1 MNWKLLIML
10 LFTLQHLYTLAL
22 HIVHARSANNPTPAN
37 VADVYDAETYA
48 RWKAYNGEKSRLS
61 ILRTVVSW
69 VLSMGMLGLN
79 VYATAAGWFPDG
91 VVWQMLAVILT
102 ETVVNT
108 VVFVGF
114 EYVSSIVIEGKYGFN
129 RSTTK
134 TFVMDQVR
142 SFIIEI
148 VLGMALMGLLCW
160 LHLSIGDWVV
170 ALFTG
175 AVFLLTLVISLFCRS
190 HIDPCFLQS
199 GDEVLTLRIG
209 KPVCDISGS
218 DGADVIY
225 GGEFLDGCFSKRI
238 QRPETIR
245 QDFSGLLAH
254 LSDAKRKQ

>member
-102 ETVVNT
+102 ETVVST
-108 VVFVGF
+108 VVFMSFSWVNTM
-114 EYVSSIVIEGKYGFN
+114 VIEQKYGFN
-129 RSTTK
+129 KTTVK
-134 TFVMDQVR
+134 TFIIDQVR
-142 SFIIEI
+142 GLIMEAG
-148 VLGMALMGLLCW
+148 VGLLLMG
-160 LHLSIGDWVV
+160 I
-170 ALFTG
+170 
-175 AVFLLTLVISLFCRS
+175 
-190 HIDPCFLQS
+190 
-199 GDEVLTLRIG
+199 
-209 KPVCDISGS
+209 
-218 DGADVIY
+218 
-225 GGEFLDGCFSKRI
+225 
-238 QRPETIR
+238 
-245 QDFSGLLAH
+245 LA
-254 LSDAKRKQ
+254 